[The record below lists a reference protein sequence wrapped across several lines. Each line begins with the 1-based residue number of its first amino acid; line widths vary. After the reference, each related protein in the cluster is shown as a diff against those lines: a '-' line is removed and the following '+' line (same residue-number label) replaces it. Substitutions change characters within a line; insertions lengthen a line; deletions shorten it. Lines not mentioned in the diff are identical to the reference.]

1 MSNIVVL
8 VDHRDGAPTQ
18 HSLEI
23 LALAASIGEVHA
35 VVVGDSTIA
44 QSAAQNGAA
53 HVYLYA
59 PSSNAV
65 TFEVAAMQ
73 DAISVAKSSTVLIPS
88 TITGKEIAGRLAIRL
103 NAGVITDAS
112 TVSAD
117 GLATQHVFGGSTI
130 VTSHVKTEISII
142 TIRPGSAEVISGT
155 SGVVQDRTATD
166 NSKTAA
172 IIATKPAVT
181 AGRPD
186 LTAARVVVS
195 GGRGLGEAKGF
206 AMIEE
211 LADIFGGAVGAS
223 RAATD
228 AGWIDHSYQVGQTG
242 KTVAPQL
249 YLACGI
255 SGAIQHRAGM
265 QTSKTIVAINQD
277 PDAPIFDFADY
288 AIVGDVNVVVPALTQ
303 ALKARP

>member
-8 VDHRDGAPTQ
+8 VDHRDGVPTQ

-23 LALAASIGEVHA
+23 IALAAAIGEVHA
-35 VVVGDSTIA
+35 VVVGDSSIA
-44 QSAAQNGAA
+44 DAVAKNGAA
-53 HVYLYA
+53 HVYVYA
-59 PSSNAV
+59 PTSNAI

-73 DAISVAKSSTVLIPS
+73 DAIAAAQSSNVLLPS

-112 TVSAD
+112 TID
-117 GLATQHVFGGSTI
+117 DNGFATQHVFGGSTI
-130 VTSHVKTEISII
+130 VTSQVKTEISIV
-142 TIRPGSAEVISGT
+142 TIRPGSAEPISDT
-155 SGVVQDRTATD
+155 SGVVESRSATD
-166 NSKTAA
+166 STKTAA
-172 IIATKPAVT
+172 ITSTRPAVS

-195 GGRGLGEAKGF
+195 GGRGLGDAKGF
-206 AMIEE
+206 EMIEE

-277 PDAPIFDFADY
+277 PDAPIFDFSDY

-303 ALKARP
+303 ALKARS